1 MQRPSQAS
9 NINDPGTKKSSNI
22 YKGKHLKYVLGS
34 ALQDGNDGHALVVG
48 NIEHVNDSAARGQA
62 HVDKQG
68 RVFKFLSN
76 KEINEEKYQ

>member
-1 MQRPSQAS
+1 M
-9 NINDPGTKKSSNI
+9 NKE
-22 YKGKHLKYVLGS
+22 YVLGS
-34 ALQDGNDGHALVVG
+34 ALQDGNDGHALVVC

-76 KEINEEKYQ
+76 KGINK